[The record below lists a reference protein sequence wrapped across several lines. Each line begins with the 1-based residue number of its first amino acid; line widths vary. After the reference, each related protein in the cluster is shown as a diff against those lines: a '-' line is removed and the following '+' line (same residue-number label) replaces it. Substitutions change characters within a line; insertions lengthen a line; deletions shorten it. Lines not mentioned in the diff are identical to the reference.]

1 MGLKEVIKGMVAKLL
16 NIVPATDNQ
25 ISIKEPLSHA
35 GTVLRN
41 RIWYRGDPSE
51 LDQFFKQTATDDVG
65 KSRFWAAVP
74 SADSSI
80 RKFHSGLPGEI
91 VDKLADIVIADLDS
105 IELTEQELWDDI
117 ALDNKFTDKVLGEAI
132 KDTLIDGDGAFKLSV
147 DTETTEYPI
156 IEFFSGSDVDYKY
169 KRGRLQEIVFY
180 AYYTYE
186 KETYRLE
193 EIYGKG
199 YIDYKLYN
207 KHDKEVPLS
216 KVPEIAHLTKVTFT
230 GDFIMAVPMKFFKS
244 PKFENRG
251 NSIFE
256 RKSDNFDALDEVISQ
271 WIDAIRAGR
280 VKNYV
285 PEDMVPKDPETG
297 AVMRPNPFD
306 NQFFKKGSSLK
317 EDADEKIDQV
327 QADINYTAFVESY
340 ASTLDMCLQG
350 IISPATLG
358 IDLKKTDNAE
368 AQREK
373 EKTTLYT
380 RGKIIDVLNEVIPLL
395 VDTTLKVYDNMK
407 KQSPGEYEENVTV
420 SFGEYASP
428 DFGSVAE
435 VVGQA
440 KAMGIMSLEQAIEEL
455 YGDTWTEEEKAL
467 EVKRIREGDKVI
479 DEPAAW
485 VDRFNKGKQ
494 EDLEDDESNEG
505 EEVTEDEE

>member
-1 MGLKEVIKGMVAKLL
+1 MGVREVIRNMVMKML
-16 NIVPATDNQ
+16 NVVPAQDNTV
-25 ISIKEPLSHA
+25 SIKEPLSHNMN
-35 GTVLRN
+35 VLRN
-41 RIWYRGDPSE
+41 KLWYRGDPSE
-51 LDQFFKQTATDDVG
+51 LDQFFKQTGQDEVS

-80 RKFHSGLPGEI
+80 RKFHSGIPGEI
-91 VDKLADIVIADLDS
+91 VDKLSDIVIADLDGV
-105 IELTEQELWDDI
+105 ELAQQELWDDI
-117 ALDNKFTDKVLGEAI
+117 ALDNKFNDDLLGDAI
-132 KDTLIDGDGAFKLSV
+132 KDTLICGDGAFKLSI
-147 DTETTEYPI
+147 DTEISQYPL
-156 IEFFSGSDVDYKY
+156 IEFCSGSNVSYRY
-169 KRGRLQEIVFY
+169 KRGRLQDITFY
-180 AYYTYE
+180 AYYNHE

-199 YIDYKLYN
+199 SIKYKLYDKN
-207 KHDKEVPLS
+207 NKEVPLS
-216 KVPEIAHLTKVTFT
+216 KVPEISELSDIVFT
-230 GDFIMAVPMKFFKS
+230 GEFIMAVPMKFFKS
-244 PKFENRG
+244 AKFKDRG

-280 VKNYV
+280 VKNYI
-285 PEDMVPKDPETG
+285 PEDLVPKNPDTG

-306 NQFFKKGSSLK
+306 NQFIKVGSSMK
-317 EDADEKIDQV
+317 ELAKDQIDQM
-327 QADINYTAFVESY
+327 QADINYDAFVQSY

-350 IISPATLG
+350 IVSPSTLG

-380 RGKIIDVLNEVIPLL
+380 RSKIIDVLTEVIPLL
-395 VDTTLKVYDNMK
+395 VNVTLKVMDNMK
-407 KQSPGEYEENVTV
+407 SIKPKDYEATV

-440 KAMGIMSLEQAIEEL
+440 KAMGIMSLEQSIEEL

-467 EVKRIREGDKVI
+467 EVKRIRQGDMVV
-479 DEPAAW
+479 DEPATN
-485 VDRFNKGKQ
+485 VDGF
-494 EDLEDDESNEG
+494 DEGGGDANE
-505 EEVTEDEE
+505 

>member
-1 MGLKEVIKGMVAKLL
+1 MGLKEVIQGMVAKLL

-91 VDKLADIVIADLDS
+91 VDKLADIVISDLDS
-105 IELTEQELWDDI
+105 IELSEQDLWDDI
-117 ALDNKFTDKVLGEAI
+117 ALDNKLNDEVLGGAI
-132 KDTLIDGDGAFKLSV
+132 KDTLICGDGAFKLSV
-147 DTETTEYPI
+147 DEETTEYPI

-180 AYYTYE
+180 AYYTHE

-199 YIDYKLYN
+199 YIDYKLYDKN
-207 KHDKEVPLS
+207 DKEVPLS

-467 EVKRIREGDKVI
+467 EVKRIREGDSVM

>member
-1 MGLKEVIKGMVAKLL
+1 MGLKEVIKGMVARLL
-16 NIVPATDNQ
+16 NIQPATDNS

-65 KSRFWAAVP
+65 RSRFWAAVP

-91 VDKLADIVIADLDS
+91 VDKLADIVISDLDS
-105 IELTEQELWDDI
+105 IDLDNEENQGLWDEI
-117 ALDNKFTDKVLGEAI
+117 AKDNKFSDKLLGKAI
-132 KDTLIDGDGAFKLSV
+132 QKTLVDGDGALKLSV
-147 DTETTEYPI
+147 DTEITEYPI
-156 IEFFSGSDVDYKY
+156 IEFFSGTDVDYRY
-169 KRGRLQEIVFY
+169 KRGRLQEVVFY
-180 AYYTYE
+180 AYYTHE

-199 YIDYKLYN
+199 YIDYKLY
-207 KHDKEVPLS
+207 DKNHNEVPLS
-216 KVPEIAHLTKVTFT
+216 KIPEISHLSKITFA
-230 GDFIMAVPMKFFKS
+230 GNFIMAVPMKFFKS

-280 VKNYV
+280 VKNYI
-285 PEDMVPKDPETG
+285 PEDLVPKNPDTG

-306 NQFFKKGSSLK
+306 NQFIKIGSNMA
-317 EDADEKIDQV
+317 EDAKNQIDQI
-327 QADINYTAFVESY
+327 QADINYEAFVESY
-340 ASTLDMCLQG
+340 ANTLDMCLQG

-380 RGKIIDVLNEVIPLL
+380 RGKIISTLHEVIPLL

-407 KQSPGEYEENVTV
+407 KRSPKDYEVTV
-420 SFGEYASP
+420 NFGEYASP
-428 DFGSVAE
+428 DFGTVVE
-435 VVGQA
+435 VVGKA
-440 KAMGIMSLEQAIEEL
+440 KSYGIMSLEQCIEEL
-455 YGDTWTEEEKAL
+455 YGDTWTDEEKAL
-467 EVKRIREGDKVI
+467 EVQRIRQGDYVV
-479 DEPAAW
+479 DEPSASI
-485 VDRFNKGKQ
+485 DG
-494 EDLEDDESNEG
+494 LEDDEGDDEG
-505 EEVTEDEE
+505 EEVIEDGE

>member
-1 MGLKEVIKGMVAKLL
+1 MGLREVIKGMIAKLL
-16 NIVPATDNQ
+16 NIVPATDNS

-65 KSRFWAAVP
+65 KGRFWAAVP

-91 VDKLADIVIADLDS
+91 VDKLADIVIADLDN
-105 IELTEQELWDDI
+105 IELTEQELWDEI
-117 ALDNKFTDKVLGEAI
+117 ALDNRLSDEILADAI

-147 DTETTEYPI
+147 DTEISEYPL
-156 IEFFSGSDVDYKY
+156 IEFYGGSDISYTY
-169 KRGRLQEIVFY
+169 NRGRLQEVIFY
-180 AYYTYE
+180 AYYTHN
-186 KETYRLE
+186 KETYRLD

-199 YIDYKLYN
+199 FIDYKLYDKN
-207 KHDKEVPLS
+207 GKEVPLS
-216 KVPEIAHLTKVTFT
+216 KVPEVSQLSKITFA
-230 GDFIMAVPMKFFKS
+230 GNFIMAVPMRFSKS
-244 PKFENRG
+244 AKFENRG

-280 VKNYV
+280 VKNYI
-285 PEDMVPKDPETG
+285 PEDLVPKHPETG
-297 AVMRPNPFD
+297 AAMRPNPFD
-306 NQFFKKGSSLK
+306 NQFIKIGTSMK
-317 EDADEKIDQV
+317 EDAKDKIDQI

-350 IISPATLG
+350 IISPSTLG

-380 RGKIIDVLNEVIPLL
+380 RGKIIDVLTEVIPLL
-395 VDTTLKVYDNMK
+395 VNTTLKVYDNMK
-407 KQSPGEYEENVTV
+407 SKNPKDYVVTV
-420 SFGEYASP
+420 TFGEYASP

-440 KAMGIMSLEQAIEEL
+440 KALGIMSLEQAIQEL
-455 YGDTWTEEEKAL
+455 YGDTWTDEEKAL
-467 EVKRIREGDKVI
+467 EVQRIRQGDSVVDEVGEEI
-479 DEPAAW
+479 DE
-485 VDRFNKGKQ
+485 
-494 EDLEDDESNEG
+494 EG
-505 EEVTEDEE
+505 ADVNAE

>member
-1 MGLKEVIKGMVAKLL
+1 MGLREVIRGMVARLL
-16 NIVPATDNQ
+16 NIQPAQDNQ
-25 ISIKEPLSHA
+25 ISIREPLTHTA
-35 GTVLRN
+35 TVLRN

-51 LDQFFKQTATDDVG
+51 LDQFFNQTATEDVG

-91 VDKLADIVIADLDS
+91 VDKLADIVISDLDS
-105 IELTEQELWDDI
+105 IDLDNEENQGLWDEI
-117 ALDNKFTDKVLGEAI
+117 SLDNKFSDEILGGAI

-147 DTETTEYPI
+147 DTEITEYPI
-156 IEFFSGSDVDYKY
+156 IEFFSGTDVDYRY
-169 KRGRLQEIVFY
+169 KRGRLQEVVFY
-180 AYYTYE
+180 AYYTHE

-199 YIDYKLYN
+199 YIDYKLYD

-216 KVPEIAHLTKVTFT
+216 KAPEVAHLSKVTFARN
-230 GDFIMAVPMKFFKS
+230 FIMAVPMKFFKS

-280 VKNYV
+280 VKNYI
-285 PEDMVPKDPETG
+285 PEDLVPKNPETG

-306 NQFFKKGSSLK
+306 NQFIKIATSMK
-317 EDADEKIDQV
+317 EEAKDQIDQI
-327 QADINYTAFVESY
+327 QADINYEAFVESY
-340 ASTLDMCLQG
+340 ANTLDMCLQG

-380 RGKIIDVLNEVIPLL
+380 RGKIIDTLNEVIPLL

-407 KQSPGEYEENVTV
+407 KRTPKDYKATIN
-420 SFGEYASP
+420 FGEYASP
-428 DFGSVAE
+428 DFDSTVE
-435 VVGQA
+435 VVGKA
-440 KAMGIMSLEQAIEEL
+440 KTFGIMSLEQCIEEL
-455 YGDTWTEEEKAL
+455 YGDTWTDEEKAL

-485 VDRFNKGKQ
+485 VDRFRKGKQ
-494 EDLEDDESNEG
+494 EGLEDDEG
-505 EEVTEDEE
+505 EEVIEDGE

>member
-1 MGLKEVIKGMVAKLL
+1 MGLREVIKGMVARLL
-16 NIVPATDNQ
+16 NIQPAQDHQ

-51 LDQFFKQTATDDVG
+51 LDQFFKQTAIDDVG
-65 KSRFWAAVP
+65 RSRFWAAVP

-91 VDKLADIVIADLDS
+91 VDRLTDIVVSDLDS
-105 IELTEQELWDDI
+105 ISLENEENQKLWDEI
-117 ALDNKFTDKVLGEAI
+117 AKDNKFSDELLGEAI
-132 KDTLIDGDGAFKLSV
+132 QKTLVDGDGAFKLSV
-147 DTETTEYPI
+147 DTEITEYPI
-156 IEFFSGSDVDYKY
+156 IEFYSGTDIDYRY
-169 KRGRLQEIVFY
+169 KRGRLQEVVFY
-180 AYYTYE
+180 AYYTHE

-199 YIDYKLYN
+199 YIDYKLYD
-207 KHDKEVPLS
+207 KHGKEVPLS
-216 KVPEIAHLTKVTFT
+216 KVPEVAHLSKVTFA
-230 GDFIMAVPMKFFKS
+230 GNFIMAVPMKFFKS

-251 NSIFE
+251 NSIFD

-280 VKNYV
+280 VKNYI
-285 PEDMVPKDPETG
+285 PEDLVPKNPETG

-306 NQFFKKGSSLK
+306 NQFIKIGSSMA
-317 EDADEKIDQV
+317 EDAKNQIDQI
-327 QADINYTAFVESY
+327 QADINYEAFVQSY
-340 ASTLDMCLQG
+340 ANTLDMCLQG
-350 IISPATLG
+350 IISPSTLG

-380 RGKIIDVLNEVIPLL
+380 RGKIINTLYEVIPIL
-395 VDTTLKVYDNMK
+395 VDTTLKVYDNMEK
-407 KQSPGEYEENVTV
+407 RTPKDYEVSVT
-420 SFGEYASP
+420 FGEYASP
-428 DFGSVAE
+428 DFGSVVE
-435 VVGQA
+435 VVGKA
-440 KAMGIMSLEQAIEEL
+440 KSYGIMSLEQCIEEL

-467 EVKRIREGDKVI
+467 EVKRIREGDIVI

-494 EDLEDDESNEG
+494 EAQKD
-505 EEVTEDEE
+505 EEVIEDEE

>member
-105 IELTEQELWDDI
+105 IELTEQDLWDEI
-117 ALDNKFTDKVLGEAI
+117 ALDNKFSDEILGGAI

-147 DTETTEYPI
+147 DTEITQYPI
-156 IEFFSGSDVDYKY
+156 IEFYSGSDVDYRY

-180 AYYTYE
+180 AYYSYE
-186 KETYRLE
+186 KETYKLE

-207 KHDKEVPLS
+207 KHDEEVPLS
-216 KVPEIAHLTKVTFT
+216 KVPEIAHLTKITFA
-230 GDFIMAVPMKFFKS
+230 GNFIMAVPMKFFKS

-280 VKNYV
+280 VKNYI
-285 PEDMVPKDPETG
+285 PEDLVPKHPETG

-306 NQFFKKGSSLK
+306 NQFIKIATSMK
-317 EDADEKIDQV
+317 EESKDQIDQI
-327 QADINYTAFVESY
+327 QAKINYTAFVESY

-350 IISPATLG
+350 VISPSTLG

-380 RGKIIDVLNEVIPLL
+380 RGKIIDVLVEVIPLL
-395 VDTTLKVYDNMK
+395 IDTVLKVYDTMK
-407 KQSPGEYEENVTV
+407 GHNPNDYEATV
-420 SFGEYASP
+420 NFGEYASP
-428 DFGSVAE
+428 DFDSTVE
-435 VVGQA
+435 VVGKA
-440 KAMGIMSLEQAIEEL
+440 KSYGIMSLEQCIEEL
-455 YGDTWTEEEKAL
+455 YADTWTDEEKAL
-467 EVKRIREGDKVI
+467 EVKRIKQGDHVV
-479 DEPAAW
+479 DEPAASI
-485 VDRFNKGKQ
+485 DGI
-494 EDLEDDESNEG
+494 ESDEGDDDDE
-505 EEVTEDEE
+505 EVIEDEE

>member
-1 MGLKEVIKGMVAKLL
+1 MGLREVIKGMVAKLL

-25 ISIKEPLSHA
+25 ISIKEPLSHP

-51 LDQFFKQTATDDVG
+51 LDQFFKQTAIDDVG
-65 KSRFWAAVP
+65 ESRFWAAVP

-105 IELTEQELWDDI
+105 IDLASEETQNLWDEI
-117 ALDNKFTDKVLGEAI
+117 ALDNKFSDEILGGAI
-132 KDTLIDGDGAFKLSV
+132 KDTLICGDGAFKLSV
-147 DTETTEYPI
+147 DTEITEYPI
-156 IEFFSGSDVDYKY
+156 IEFFSGSDVYYRY
-169 KRGRLQEIVFY
+169 KRGRLQEVVFY
-180 AYYTYE
+180 AYYTYD

-199 YIDYKLYN
+199 YIDYKLYDKN
-207 KHDKEVPLS
+207 DKEVPLS
-216 KVPEIAHLTKVTFT
+216 KVPEIAHLTKITFA

-280 VKNYV
+280 VKNYI
-285 PEDMVPKDPETG
+285 PEDLVPKNPDTG

-306 NQFFKKGSSLK
+306 NQFIKIATSMK
-317 EDADEKIDQV
+317 EESKDQIDQI

-340 ASTLDMCLQG
+340 ANTLDMCLQG
-350 IISPATLG
+350 IISPSTLG

-380 RGKIIDVLNEVIPLL
+380 RGKIIDVLVEVIPLL

-407 KQSPGEYEENVTV
+407 KQSPKDYEVTV
-420 SFGEYASP
+420 NFGEYASP
-428 DFGSVAE
+428 DFDSTVE
-435 VVGQA
+435 VVGKA
-440 KAMGIMSLEQAIEEL
+440 KTYGIMSLEQAIEEL
-455 YGDTWTEEEKAL
+455 YGDTWTDEEKAL
-467 EVKRIREGDKVI
+467 EVKRIKEGDKVI

-485 VDRFNKGKQ
+485 VDRFRKGKQ
-494 EDLEDDESNEG
+494 EGL
-505 EEVTEDEE
+505 EDEE

>member
-25 ISIKEPLSHA
+25 ISIKEPLSHP

-51 LDQFFKQTATDDVG
+51 LDQFFKQTATDDVSR
-65 KSRFWAAVP
+65 SRFWAAVP

-105 IELTEQELWDDI
+105 IKLNGETQKLWDEI
-117 ALDNKFTDKVLGEAI
+117 ALDNKFSDDLLEDAI

-147 DTETTEYPI
+147 DTEITEYPI
-156 IEFFSGSDVDYKY
+156 IEFYSGSDVDYRY

-180 AYYTYE
+180 AYYSHE

-199 YIDYKLYN
+199 YIDYKLYDKN
-207 KHDKEVPLS
+207 HKEVPLS
-216 KVPEIAHLTKVTFT
+216 KVPEISHLSKVTYA
-230 GDFIMAVPMKFFKS
+230 GNFIMAVPMKFFKS

-280 VKNYV
+280 VKNYI
-285 PEDMVPKDPETG
+285 PEDLVPKNPDTG

-306 NQFFKKGSSLK
+306 NQFIKIGTNMA
-317 EDADEKIDQV
+317 EDAKNQIDQI
-327 QADINYTAFVESY
+327 QAEINYEAFVQSY

-350 IISPATLG
+350 IISPSTLG

-380 RGKIIDVLNEVIPLL
+380 RGKIIDVLHEVIPLL
-395 VDTTLKVYDNMK
+395 VDTTLKVYDNMLK
-407 KQSPGEYEENVTV
+407 RSPGEYEKDVSV

-428 DFGSVAE
+428 DFDSTVE
-435 VVGQA
+435 VVGKA
-440 KAMGIMSLEQAIEEL
+440 KTYGIMSLEQAIEEL
-455 YGDTWTEEEKAL
+455 YANTWTDEEKAL

-485 VDRFNKGKQ
+485 VDRFRKGKQ
-494 EDLEDDESNEG
+494 KGL
-505 EEVTEDEE
+505 EDEEVIEDEE

>member
-1 MGLKEVIKGMVAKLL
+1 MGLKEVIKNMVMKAL
-16 NIVPATDNQ
+16 NIVPATDNS

-51 LDQFFKQTATDDVG
+51 LDQFFKQTAQDEVG

-91 VDKLADIVIADLDS
+91 VDKLADIVISDLDS
-105 IELTEQELWDDI
+105 IELKADQDLWDEI
-117 ALDNKFTDKVLGEAI
+117 AKDNKFNDDLLGDAI
-132 KDTLIDGDGAFKLSV
+132 KDTLIEGDGAFKLSV
-147 DTETTEYPI
+147 DEEISKYPI
-156 IEFFSGSDVDYKY
+156 IEFYSGSDIEYTY
-169 KRGRLQEIVFY
+169 KRGKLQEVIFY
-180 AYYTYE
+180 AYYTHD

-199 YIDYKLYN
+199 FIDYKLYDKDN
-207 KHDKEVPLS
+207 KEVPLS
-216 KVPEIAHLTKVTFT
+216 KVPEISHLSKITFT

-244 PKFENRG
+244 AKFNNRG

-280 VKNYV
+280 VKNYI
-285 PEDMVPKDPETG
+285 PEDLVPKDPKTG
-297 AVMRPNPFD
+297 AAMRPNPFD
-306 NQFFKKGSSLK
+306 NQFIKIATSMK
-317 EDADEKIDQV
+317 EEAKDKIDQI
-327 QADINYTAFVESY
+327 QAEINYTAFVESY

-350 IISPATLG
+350 VISPSTLG

-380 RGKIIDVLNEVIPLL
+380 RGKIIDVLTEVIPLL
-395 VDTTLKVYDNMK
+395 VNVTLKVMDNMRSINPK
-407 KQSPGEYEENVTV
+407 DYEATVT
-420 SFGEYASP
+420 FGEYASP
-428 DFGSVAE
+428 DFGSVVE
-435 VVGQA
+435 VVGKA
-440 KAMGIMSLEQAIEEL
+440 KSYGIMSIEKAVDEL
-455 YGDTWTEEEKAL
+455 YGDTLTDEEKAL
-467 EVKRIREGDKVI
+467 EVKRIKQGDSVV
-479 DEPAAW
+479 DEPAANI
-485 VDRFNKGKQ
+485 DGM
-494 EDLEDDESNEG
+494 EDDED
-505 EEVTEDEE
+505 VIDDEE